1 MIEMTPKLETL
12 SYLPALDADRIRAQ
26 LEYLLERGWIAAIE
40 HIEPERAGESY
51 WYMWRLPM
59 FGVTDVGAVMSEL
72 EACRDAYPGHH
83 VRLLGYDSNRQ
94 TQGLSLV
101 AFRAG

>member
-12 SYLPALDADRIRAQ
+12 SYLPPLDADRIRAQ
-26 LEYLLERGWIAAIE
+26 LEYLLEQGWIAAIE
-40 HIEPERAGESY
+40 HIEPERARESY

-59 FGVTDVGAVMSEL
+59 FGITEADAVMSEL

-83 VRLLGYDSNRQ
+83 VRLLGYDSKRQ